1 LSNSIL
7 NFGYYNPVNIFNF
20 QQVIHAGLYYGQD
33 SLKTK
38 LCLRGKEMMYD
49 LCKTHS
55 IPHRNTG
62 KWIVAQDAAQME
74 ALNKIHAFASTAGV
88 PTRFLSKREAQDREP
103 DVRADA
109 GVLESSS
116 TGIVDSHALMQ
127 FLEGTFEDAG
137 GICAFHSPVTRVEAI
152 DGGRGGWAV
161 TTKEANGEE
170 ATITADSIVNSA
182 GLYAVGISNMILPK
196 ERHREA
202 FYAKGTYFSYSL
214 SRPQPSTLIYPAPV
228 PGHGMYQI
236 NLHMPTQIH

>member
-1 LSNSIL
+1 
-7 NFGYYNPVNIFNF
+7 
-20 QQVIHAGLYYGQD
+20 
-33 SLKTK
+33 
-38 LCLRGKEMMYD
+38 MMYD

-62 KWIVAQDAAQME
+62 KWIVAQDAVQIE

-88 PTRFLSKREAQDREP
+88 PTRFLSKQEAQDREP

-137 GICAFHSPVTRVEAI
+137 GICAFHSPVTHVEAI

-214 SRPQPSTLIYPAPV
+214 SRPRPSTLIYPAPV
-228 PGHGMYQI
+228 PGHGTYQTT
-236 NLHMPTQIH
+236 LHMPTQIH

>member
-1 LSNSIL
+1 VSISD
-7 NFGYYNPVNIFNF
+7 F

-88 PTRFLSKREAQDREP
+88 PTRFLSKQEAQDREP

-109 GVLESSS
+109 GVL
-116 TGIVDSHALMQ
+116 
-127 FLEGTFEDAG
+127 
-137 GICAFHSPVTRVEAI
+137 
-152 DGGRGGWAV
+152 
-161 TTKEANGEE
+161 
-170 ATITADSIVNSA
+170 
-182 GLYAVGISNMILPK
+182 
-196 ERHREA
+196 
-202 FYAKGTYFSYSL
+202 
-214 SRPQPSTLIYPAPV
+214 
-228 PGHGMYQI
+228 
-236 NLHMPTQIH
+236 